1 MDSLFNLDKALAFG
15 HTTAAFIVVVGILV
29 FVHEFGH
36 YYIAI
41 RNKVKVETFSIG
53 FGPRL
58 FGWRDKR
65 GTAWQVCL
73 LPLGGY
79 VKMFGDVDPASV
91 GTDPAQVAAMTP
103 EERAQA
109 FFAKPVGV
117 RAAIVAAG
125 PGINFLFSII
135 VLFLL
140 YVSLGQAVLPPKI
153 GEVFPDKP
161 AAQAGMLAGDTI
173 KQMNGEIVDD
183 FTDIKRILSSDLG
196 AKLDVIVDRDG
207 QEISMTITPE
217 VEDVTNNFG
226 IVHRTGRI
234 GVMAGGEPEF
244 KRLNPLQAV
253 GAAFADTWGLVK
265 STFTGLYQ
273 IIAGER
279 SSKELGGVITIAKV
293 SGDMSHSISSFIWF
307 MAMLSAN
314 LGLINLFPI
323 PVLDGGHLVFYAMES
338 VRGRPLSD
346 MAQEYSLRFG
356 LALVL
361 TLTLFALWNDL
372 NNFGVVK
379 FITQLF

>member
-1 MDSLFNLDKALAFG
+1 VDSFFNLDKALAFG

-153 GEVFPDKP
+153 GEVSPDKP

-173 KQMNGEIVDD
+173 KQINGEIVDD

>member
-1 MDSLFNLDKALAFG
+1 
-15 HTTAAFIVVVGILV
+15 
-29 FVHEFGH
+29 
-36 YYIAI
+36 
-41 RNKVKVETFSIG
+41 VKVETFSIG

-173 KQMNGEIVDD
+173 KQINGEIVDD

>member
-1 MDSLFNLDKALAFG
+1 VDSFFNLDKALAFG

-173 KQMNGEIVDD
+173 KQINGEIVDD

>member
-1 MDSLFNLDKALAFG
+1 MDSFFNLDKALAFG

-173 KQMNGEIVDD
+173 KQINGEIVDD